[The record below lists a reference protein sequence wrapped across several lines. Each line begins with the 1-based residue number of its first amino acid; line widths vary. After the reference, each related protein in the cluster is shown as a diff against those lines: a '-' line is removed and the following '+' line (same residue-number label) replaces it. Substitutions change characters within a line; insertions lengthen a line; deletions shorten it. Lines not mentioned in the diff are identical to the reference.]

1 MCNHSLFD
9 FEKEAEMRKQTE
21 PTPLQK
27 ALEDISVQQAIRNIQ
42 NINMHNLHHLFLK
55 FDLNDEEELP
65 FYIDLSLG
73 HVVPTLSGGS
83 KDCYLFDGREMPL
96 KDVPWKCVCDDRDY
110 YLAENGIF
118 LWEEKE
124 MMDRE
129 MEEEG
134 EGDLGDREMEE
145 GGEYDAEEEV
155 QEEEE
160 VEEKEKMEE
169 ENQHE
174 THTEMKPEMKA
185 EEEVKRSDSL
195 SREEMRAKRLEFLQ
209 RSASRS
215 DQKKCDEE
223 ECTVCWE

>member
-129 MEEEG
+129 RG
-134 EGDLGDREMEE
+134 
-145 GGEYDAEEEV
+145 EV
-155 QEEEE
+155 QEP
-160 VEEKEKMEE
+160 EKMEE
-169 ENQHE
+169 ENHHE
-174 THTEMKPEMKA
+174 TDTQMEAETKA
-185 EEEVKRSDSL
+185 EEEVNEPQQEVKRSDSL

>member
-21 PTPLQK
+21 PAPLQK

-129 MEEEG
+129 MEE
-134 EGDLGDREMEE
+134 
-145 GGEYDAEEEV
+145 GGEYDAEEV

-160 VEEKEKMEE
+160 VEERGEVQEPEKMEE
-169 ENQHE
+169 ENHHE
-174 THTEMKPEMKA
+174 TDTQMEAETKA
-185 EEEVKRSDSL
+185 EEEVNEPQQEVKRSDSL

>member
-9 FEKEAEMRKQTE
+9 FEKEAKMRKQTE

-129 MEEEG
+129 MEE
-134 EGDLGDREMEE
+134 

-169 ENQHE
+169 QEKMEEENHHE
-174 THTEMKPEMKA
+174 TDTQMEAETKA
-185 EEEVKRSDSL
+185 EEEVNEPQQEVKRSDSL